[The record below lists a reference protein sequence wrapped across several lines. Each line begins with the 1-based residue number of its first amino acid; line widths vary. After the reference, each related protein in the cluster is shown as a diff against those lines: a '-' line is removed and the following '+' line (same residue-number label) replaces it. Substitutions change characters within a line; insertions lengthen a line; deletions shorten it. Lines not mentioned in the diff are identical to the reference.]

1 MKQADSFELLKK
13 WSLSLGWLIPAGY
26 CFIAFLPFPR
36 GISTGLDPSWKYA
49 ISRLAADRAI
59 FGQDI
64 IFTYGSLGYLIRGAA
79 LDDNFFPI
87 VAFRVAVHTVLFGLA
102 LWKIATSK
110 TALQKASLALSVLFP
125 YLISDEYEAC
135 QTEYQILFIFIILLS
150 SDRILRPNSI
160 RWWAAGLG
168 GLAGFLAHTK
178 VSLGPF
184 TAVSLLLFLG
194 ANVCRCLTSKF
205 DFIHIVRGG
214 EIEALPRYYRSQTV
228 GAVPPCPPRNEGSDL
243 RISCFALADAVLAGG
258 TSAFIFLG
266 QNIWL
271 SLGKTVACLVF
282 AAAVGGVIWRA
293 GGKFGVAECGDET
306 VGAIPPRSPHN
317 GEGAGTGAC
326 PYRHY
331 LNSRVA
337 GWLGFYLVYGIC
349 LAGAIIFSSPSL
361 LSYLRG
367 YLEIT
372 SGYSSA
378 MSIVGSSWEL
388 GLALS
393 EIALIAALLFIIA
406 RQGNPSFAAAIALI
420 LLLDF
425 KHGFVRQGG
434 HVLRFFFCVP
444 LIVSLCALKI
454 RKEWLQKLSYVIH
467 IYALILAAAH
477 YNYYSQIIP
486 ELLTGNMSR
495 PLAPAAVAQKAS
507 FLWDLRE
514 LQAALDAKSQA
525 NLDKV
530 KLPEKVVRLLK
541 DKPVDIIPWEISLVP
556 ANRLNWQPRPIFQSQ
571 AAYTTFLDEVNRQS
585 LATQP
590 RDYILYNFLAVDGRH
605 PFFDEPSTFFQV
617 FCNYRLSPEIPDFIN
632 MPAVSNLMVLERRQ
646 SGICTPGVAG
656 RTFSMKWNESK
667 SLEAGDGF
675 IIRAGIKFEYTL
687 FGKIYKTFFR
697 VPPVML
703 RVTYMGGLRRDY
715 RILPGNSANGVT
727 VSHLPA
733 NDSEAL
739 SFFRGKLAGRVK
751 SFSFAISN
759 PLLFQPDIA
768 VSLTSHNLLDTF
780 VKELPWIDVSQLK
793 GIKFLGKTDGYMGH
807 LDSQAEQKFF
817 RQGDAI
823 SAYGWAAVKSGK
835 TVWVIITSGATNKPL
850 AIAQTGTPRQDVAKA
865 LNNRAY
871 INAGWSIN
879 FSSDALEKGAQDIKA
894 WIYDPAGNFAIPLA
908 GTYRIEVR

>member
-1 MKQADSFELLKK
+1 MKQADSFEFLKK
-13 WSLSLGWLIPAGY
+13 WSLSLAWLISAAYG
-26 CFIAFLPFPR
+26 FIAFLPFPR

-49 ISRLAADRAI
+49 ISRLAADKAI

-79 LDDNFFPI
+79 LDDNFFSI
-87 VAFRVAVHTVLFGLA
+87 VAFRVVVHTLLFGLA

-184 TAVSLLLFLG
+184 TALSLLLFVS
-194 ANVCRCLTSKF
+194 AHIYTSFKS
-205 DFIHIVRGG
+205 R
-214 EIEALPRYYRSQTV
+214 
-228 GAVPPCPPRNEGSDL
+228 SDL

-271 SLGKTVACLVF
+271 SLGKTVACLVL

-293 GGKFGVAECGDET
+293 GEKLFR
-306 VGAIPPRSPHN
+306 GA
-317 GEGAGTGAC
+317 
-326 PYRHY
+326 

-337 GWLGFYLVYGIC
+337 GWLVFYLVYSIC
-349 LAGAIIFSSPSL
+349 LAAAIFHSSPSL

-406 RQGNPSFAAAIALI
+406 REGNPSFAVATALI

-467 IYALILAAAH
+467 IYALVLAAAH

-556 ANRLNWQPRPIFQSQ
+556 ANSLNWQPRPIFQSQ
-571 AAYTTFLDEVNRQS
+571 AAYTTFLDNANRQN

-590 RDYILYNFLAVDGRH
+590 RDYILYNFLTVDGRH
-605 PFFDEPSTFFQV
+605 PFFDDPSTFFQV

-632 MPAVSNLMVLERRQ
+632 MPAVSNLMVLERRE
-646 SGICTPGVAG
+646 SGICAPGVAG
-656 RTFSMKWNESK
+656 RNFSMKWNESK
-667 SLEAGDGF
+667 ALEAGDGF

-894 WIYDPAGNFAIPLA
+894 WIYEPTSNFAIPLA

>member
-1 MKQADSFELLKK
+1 MKQADSFEFWKK
-13 WSLSLGWLIPAGY
+13 WSLSLAWLIPAGY

-79 LDDNFFPI
+79 LDENFFSI

-102 LWKIATSK
+102 LWEIGRSETV
-110 TALQKASLALSVLFP
+110 LQKAGLALSVLFP

-150 SDRILRPNSI
+150 SDRILRPGTI

-168 GLAGFLAHTK
+168 ALAGFLAHTK

-184 TAVSLLLFLG
+184 TAVSLLLFLS
-194 ANVCRCLTSKF
+194 AHIYTCLKS
-205 DFIHIVRGG
+205 R
-214 EIEALPRYYRSQTV
+214 
-228 GAVPPCPPRNEGSDL
+228 SDL
-243 RISCFALADAVLAGG
+243 RVSCFALADAALAGG
-258 TSAFIFLG
+258 TTAFIFLG
-266 QNIWL
+266 PNYWL

-293 GGKFGVAECGDET
+293 GGKLFRGD
-306 VGAIPPRSPHN
+306 
-317 GEGAGTGAC
+317 
-326 PYRHY
+326 

-337 GWLGFYLVYGIC
+337 GWLGFYLAYGIC
-349 LAGAIIFSSPSL
+349 LAGAIVFSSPSL

-378 MSIVGSSWEL
+378 MSIVGSPLEL

-406 RQGNPSFAAAIALI
+406 REGNPSFAAAIALV

-444 LIVSLCALKI
+444 LMVSLCGLKI
-454 RKEWLQKLSYVIH
+454 RKQWLQRLSSAIH
-467 IYALILAAAH
+467 IYALVLAAAH
-477 YNYYSQIIP
+477 YHYYSQIIP

-514 LQAALDAKSQA
+514 LQAALNAKSQA
-525 NLDKV
+525 NLEKV
-530 KLPEKVVRLLK
+530 KLPERVVGLLQNK
-541 DKPVDIIPWEISLVP
+541 TVDIIPWEISLVP

-571 AAYTTFLDEVNRQS
+571 AAYTTFLDEANRQS
-585 LATQP
+585 LSSQP
-590 RDYILYNFLAVDGRH
+590 PDYILYNFLAVDGRH

-632 MPAVSNLMVLERRQ
+632 MPAVSNLMVLERRE
-646 SGICTPGVAG
+646 SGICAPGVAG

-667 SLEAGDGF
+667 ALEAGDGF
-675 IIRAGIKFEYTL
+675 IIRAGIKFQYTL
-687 FGKIYKTFFR
+687 FGKIYKTLFR

-703 RVTYMGGLRRDY
+703 RVTYTGGLRRDY

-733 NDSEAL
+733 NDSEAQ
-739 SFFRGKLAGRVK
+739 SFFRGQLAGRVK
-751 SFSFAISN
+751 SFSFATSN

-768 VSLTSHNLLDTF
+768 VSLTSHNLLDPS
-780 VKELPWIDVSQLK
+780 VRELPWIDVSQLK
-793 GIKFLGKTDGYMGH
+793 GIKFRGKTDGYMGH
-807 LDSQAEQKFF
+807 LDSQGEQEFF

-835 TVWVIITSGATNKPL
+835 RVWVIITSNGKPL
-850 AIAQTGTPRQDVAKA
+850 AIAQTGTPRPDVAKA
-865 LNNRAY
+865 LNNRAH
-871 INAGWSIN
+871 INAGWSVN
-879 FSSDALEKGAQDIKA
+879 FSSDALEKGRHDIKA
-894 WIYDPAGNFAIPLA
+894 WIYEPDGNFAIPLA
-908 GTYRIEVR
+908 GTCRVEVR

>member
-1 MKQADSFELLKK
+1 MKQADSFEFWKK
-13 WSLSLGWLIPAGY
+13 WSLSLAWLIPAGY

-36 GISTGLDPSWKYA
+36 GISTGLDPSWKYG

-102 LWKIATSK
+102 LWEIAASETVW
-110 TALQKASLALSVLFP
+110 QKAGLALSVLFP

-150 SDRILRPNSI
+150 SDRILRPGSI

-168 GLAGFLAHTK
+168 ALAGFLAHTK

-194 ANVCRCLTSKF
+194 ANVCRCLISKF
-205 DFIHIVRGG
+205 DFTQIVRRGQ
-214 EIEALPRYYRSQTV
+214 IEAMEREPPGSRSQADP
-228 GAVPPCPPRNEGSDL
+228 GNEGSDL
-243 RISCFALADAVLAGG
+243 RVSCFALADAALAGG
-258 TSAFIFLG
+258 TTAFIFLG
-266 QNIWL
+266 PNYWL
-271 SLGKTVACLVF
+271 SLGKTVACFVF

-293 GGKFGVAECGDET
+293 GGKLFRGD
-306 VGAIPPRSPHN
+306 
-317 GEGAGTGAC
+317 
-326 PYRHY
+326 

-349 LAGAIIFSSPSL
+349 LAGAIVFSSPSL

-378 MSIVGSSWEL
+378 MSIVGSPWEL
-388 GLALS
+388 GFALS

-406 RQGNPSFAAAIALI
+406 REGNPSFAAAIALV

-454 RKEWLQKLSYVIH
+454 RKEWLQRLSYVIH
-467 IYALILAAAH
+467 IYALVLAAAH

-514 LQAALDAKSQA
+514 LQAALNAKSQG

-530 KLPEKVVRLLK
+530 KLPEKVVRLLHNK
-541 DKPVDIIPWEISLVP
+541 TVDIIPWEISLVP

-571 AAYTTFLDEVNRQS
+571 AAYTTFLDEGNRQS
-585 LATQP
+585 LASQP

-632 MPAVSNLMVLERRQ
+632 MPAVSKLMVLERRE
-646 SGICTPGVAG
+646 SGICAPGVAG

-667 SLEAGDGF
+667 SLEAGDGL
-675 IIRAGIKFEYTL
+675 IIRTGIKFEYSL
-687 FGKIYKTFFR
+687 FGKIYKTLFR

-703 RVTYMGGLRRDY
+703 RVTYTGGLRRDY
-715 RILPGNSANGVT
+715 RIIPGNSENGVT
-727 VSHLPA
+727 LSHLPA
-733 NDSEAL
+733 SDSEAQ
-739 SFFRGKLAGRVK
+739 SFFRGELAGRVK
-751 SFSFAISN
+751 SFSFATSN

-768 VSLTSHNLLDTF
+768 VSFTSHNFLDPS
-780 VKELPWIDVSQLK
+780 VRELPWIDVSQLK

-807 LDSQAEQKFF
+807 LDSQAEPNFF
-817 RQGDAI
+817 RQGEAI

-835 TVWVIITSGATNKPL
+835 TVWVIITSNGKPL
-850 AIAQTGTPRQDVAKA
+850 AIAQTGTPRPDVAKA
-865 LNNRAY
+865 LNNRAH

-879 FSSDALEKGAQDIKA
+879 FSSDALEKGAHDIKA
-894 WIYDPAGNFAIPLA
+894 WIYEPAGNFAIPLT